1 MLLNLVIIIIPW
13 NPSQILRLQVWLEWI
28 VLSQNQYVRGMKS
41 EMKDPEGT
49 NLQNQNKTEISNKKF
64 LTF

>member
-1 MLLNLVIIIIPW
+1 
-13 NPSQILRLQVWLEWI
+13 LEWI
-28 VLSQNQYVRGMKS
+28 VLSQNQYVWGMKS